1 MTVKQYQKKETLLK
15 VSNISLKYDLLVL
28 RDITFAIS
36 DIVREGVTQGQIVSL
51 VGRSG
56 IGKTCLFR
64 ILAGLIKPTSGT
76 VAIDHDQ
83 HPVRAG
89 DVGVVYQNYILFNH
103 RTIYDNLRLSLER
116 SPAKPSGSV
125 ESIIKQYADEFSLTE
140 HLKKY
145 PQQLSGGQR
154 QRVSIIQQI
163 LNGNR
168 FILLDEPFSGLD
180 AIMVDKVK
188 QLLVKISNMHEDN
201 TFIIVSHNI
210 DHSLAIS
217 DSAFIIAKEDGKEG
231 AVIKESLDLIEMGF
245 AWDPDV
251 IRQKE
256 FIDFCA
262 SIKDKL

>member
-1 MTVKQYQKKETLLK
+1 MTVRQYQKKEALLK
-15 VSNISLKYDLLVL
+15 VSNVSLRYDCLVL
-28 RDITFAIS
+28 RDISFEID
-36 DIVREGVTQGQIVSL
+36 DIIREGVTQGQIVSL
-51 VGRSG
+51 IGRSG

-64 ILAGLIKPTSGT
+64 ILAGLIKPTTGT
-76 VAIDHDQ
+76 VLIDHDQ

-103 RTIYDNLRLSLER
+103 RTIYDNLRISLER
-116 SPAKPSGSV
+116 SQTPPGGSIDAV
-125 ESIIKQYADEFSLTE
+125 IKEYAAEFSLTE

-154 QRVSIIQQI
+154 QRVSIIQQV

-168 FILLDEPFSGLD
+168 FVLLDEPFSGLD

-188 QLLVKISNMHEDN
+188 QLLVKIANMHEDN
-201 TFIIVSHNI
+201 TFVIVSHNI

-217 DSAFIIAKEDGKEG
+217 DSAFIIAKEEGKEG
-231 AVIKESLDLIEMGF
+231 AVVKESINLIDMGF

-251 IRQKE
+251 IRQQE

-262 SIKDKL
+262 SIKDKI

>member
-1 MTVKQYQKKETLLK
+1 V
-15 VSNISLKYDLLVL
+15 LVL
-28 RDITFAIS
+28 RDISFEIS
-36 DIVREGVTQGQIVSL
+36 DIVRQGVTQGQIVSL

-76 VAIDHDQ
+76 VMIDHDQ

-116 SPAKPSGSV
+116 NAAKPSGSI
-125 ESIIKQYADEFSLTE
+125 ESIIKEYAAEFSLTD
-140 HLKKY
+140 HLRKY

-188 QLLVKISNMHEDN
+188 QLLLKISNMHEDN

-217 DSAFIIAKEDGKEG
+217 DSAFIIAKEAGKEG
-231 AVIKESLDLIEMGF
+231 AVITESLDLIELGF
-245 AWDPDV
+245 AWDPEV

-262 SIKDKL
+262 SMKDKL

>member
-1 MTVKQYQKKETLLK
+1 MTVKQYEKKELLLK
-15 VSNISLKYDLLVL
+15 VSNVSLRYDALVL
-28 RDITFAIS
+28 RDISFEIHNIT
-36 DIVREGVTQGQIVSL
+36 RTEVTQGQIVSL
-51 VGRSG
+51 IGRSG

-64 ILAGLIKPTSGT
+64 ILAGLVKPTSGT
-76 VAIDHDQ
+76 VLIDHDQ

-116 SPAKPSGSV
+116 RLEPLSGSI
-125 ESIIKQYADEFSLTE
+125 ESVIKDYAAEFSLTE

-163 LNGNR
+163 LNGNK
-168 FILLDEPFSGLD
+168 FVLLDEPFSGLD
-180 AIMVDKVK
+180 VLMVDKVK
-188 QLLVKISNMHEDN
+188 QLLLKISNMHEDN
-201 TFIIVSHNI
+201 TFIVVSHNI

-217 DSAFIIAKEDGKEG
+217 DSAFILAKEEGKEG
-231 AVIKESLDLIEMGF
+231 AIIKESLNLIEMGF
-245 AWDPDV
+245 AWDPEI

>member
-1 MTVKQYQKKETLLK
+1 MAVKQYQKKETLLK
-15 VSNISLKYDLLVL
+15 VSNVSLKYDALVL
-28 RDITFAIS
+28 RDISFEIR
-36 DIVREGVTQGQIVSL
+36 DIVRDDVTQGQIVSL

-76 VAIDHDQ
+76 VTIDHDQ

-103 RTIYDNLRLSLER
+103 RTIFDNLRLSLER
-116 SPAKPSGSV
+116 SLTKPPGSIESVINEYAK
-125 ESIIKQYADEFSLTE
+125 QFSLTE
-140 HLKKY
+140 HLRKY

-188 QLLVKISNMHEDN
+188 DLLVKISNMHEDN

-217 DSAFIIAKEDGKEG
+217 DSAFIIGREEGKEG

-245 AWDPDV
+245 AWDPEV
-251 IRQKE
+251 IRRQE

-262 SIKDKL
+262 SIKEKI

>member
-15 VSNISLKYDLLVL
+15 VSNVSLRYDTLVL
-28 RDITFAIS
+28 RDISFEIS
-36 DIVREGVTQGQIVSL
+36 DIVREGLTQGQIVSL
-51 VGRSG
+51 IGRSG

-76 VAIDHDQ
+76 VTIDHDQ

-103 RTIYDNLRLSLER
+103 RSIYDNLRLSLER
-116 SPAKPSGSV
+116 NPSRPSGSI
-125 ESIIKQYADEFSLTE
+125 ESIIKEYADEFSLAE

-217 DSAFIIAKEDGKEG
+217 DSAFIIAREPGKEG
-231 AVIKESLDLIEMGF
+231 AVITESIDLIEMGF
-245 AWDPDV
+245 AWDPEV
-251 IRQKE
+251 IRRPE
-256 FIDFCA
+256 FIEFCV
-262 SIKDKL
+262 SIKDRI